1 MGVSTSKWHSSQ
13 KIKKLENGEI
23 KTLFFPI
30 FPELHHLFTK
40 LHEFGGFKI
49 AFGFVDLPGTNFELK
64 NILGDVVNRG
74 LVPTKTTII
83 KSPEKLVPIKVAII
97 KS

>member
-1 MGVSTSKWHSSQ
+1 MPYYFSAQRH
-13 KIKKLENGEI
+13 
-23 KTLFFPI
+23 
-30 FPELHHLFTK
+30 ELSRGKVALG
-40 LHEFGGFKI
+40 L
-49 AFGFVDLPGTNFELK
+49 VDLPGTYFELK